1 MSTPVY
7 SQEVALLRAELAEA
21 QVRAIQA
28 RLDALTMS
36 SNSAAAS
43 ATSATSCPLIGSKLR
58 ESERRIL
65 LELVRVKGGGPLLV
79 WFRLFDATV
88 NGKKHEIAALIEED
102 GSFGYK
108 KMDGSYLNKLHSF
121 EVMWWIRSE
130 YNLSGSVPYEDLL
143 ADGRTFHCLKF
154 AFLDGET
161 RYSLLGMAH
170 DILKDLDSD
179 KKSGYVTPPS
189 SPIRPTHPPSLKRKK
204 YPQGGGGKA
213 SNSAAA
219 SSVASSSVASSSV
232 ASSSVASGGKASSNA
247 VSNSAVSNSVA
258 SNSVASNSVA
268 SSSVA
273 SSSVASSSVASSS
286 VPYTSLRPPP
296 GIQRKPEMVILAG
309 GTLKAPLSLSALYKP
324 R

>member
-36 SNSAAAS
+36 SNSAAA
-43 ATSATSCPLIGSKLR
+43 SATSCPLIGSKLR

-108 KMDGSYLNKLHSF
+108 KMDGSYLNRLHSF

-130 YNLSGSVPYEDLL
+130 YNLSGSVPYEELL
-143 ADGRTFHCLKF
+143 ADGHTFHCLKF

-204 YPQGGGGKA
+204 YPQGGGGKPAGDKA
-213 SNSAAA
+213 SG
-219 SSVASSSVASSSV
+219 
-232 ASSSVASGGKASSNA
+232 SVASGSVA
-247 VSNSAVSNSVA
+247 SNSVA
-258 SNSVASNSVA
+258 SNSIASNSVA

-273 SSSVASSSVASSS
+273 SSSVASNSVASNSAAASSVASSS
-286 VPYTSLRPPP
+286 MPYTSLRPPP

-309 GTLKAPLSLSALYKP
+309 GTLKAPLSLSTLYKP

>member
-43 ATSATSCPLIGSKLR
+43 TSASATSCPLIGSKLR

-108 KMDGSYLNKLHSF
+108 KVDGSYLNGLHSF

-232 ASSSVASGGKASSNA
+232 ASSSVASSSVASGGKASVGKASSNA

-268 SSSVA
+268 SSSM
-273 SSSVASSSVASSS
+273 
-286 VPYTSLRPPP
+286 PYTSLRPPP

-309 GTLKAPLSLSALYKP
+309 GILKAPLSLSSLYKP

>member
-1 MSTPVY
+1 MSAPVY
-7 SQEVALLRAELAEA
+7 SERIALLRAELAEA
-21 QVRAIQA
+21 QVRALQA

-36 SNSAAAS
+36 SNSASASASAAAS
-43 ATSATSCPLIGSKLR
+43 SPLIGPKLR

-65 LELVRVKGGGPLLV
+65 QELVREKGGGPLLV

-108 KMDGSYLNKLHSF
+108 KIDGSYLNGLHSF

-130 YNLSGSVPYEDLL
+130 YNLSGSVPYEDLI

-154 AFLDGET
+154 AFLDGEK
-161 RYSLLGMAH
+161 RYSLLSKAH
-170 DILKDLDSD
+170 DILKELDSD

-189 SPIRPTHPPSLKRKK
+189 SPRPAHLPALKRKK
-204 YPQGGGGKA
+204 HPQAGGGKA
-213 SNSAAA
+213 S
-219 SSVASSSVASSSV
+219 
-232 ASSSVASGGKASSNA
+232 G
-247 VSNSAVSNSVA
+247 SVA
-258 SNSVASNSVA
+258 SNSAASNSVA

-273 SSSVASSSVASSS
+273 SSSVASSSVASGSVASNSVASSS
-286 VPYTSLRPPP
+286 VASGSVAFSSAPYTSLRPPP
-296 GIQRKPEMVILAG
+296 GIQRKTETVILAG
-309 GTLKAPLSLSALYKP
+309 GNLKAPLSLSGLYKP

>member
-43 ATSATSCPLIGSKLR
+43 TSATSCPLIGSKLR

-65 LELVRVKGGGPLLV
+65 LELVRVKDGGPLLV

-108 KMDGSYLNKLHSF
+108 KMDGSYLNRLHSF

-232 ASSSVASGGKASSNA
+232 ASSSM
-247 VSNSAVSNSVA
+247 
-258 SNSVASNSVA
+258 
-268 SSSVA
+268 
-273 SSSVASSSVASSS
+273 
-286 VPYTSLRPPP
+286 PYTSLRPPP
-296 GIQRKPEMVILAG
+296 GIQRKPEMVILSG

>member
-7 SQEVALLRAELAEA
+7 SQEVARLRAELAEA

-43 ATSATSCPLIGSKLR
+43 TSATSCPLIGSKLR

-108 KMDGSYLNKLHSF
+108 KMDGSYLNRLHSF

-213 SNSAAA
+213 VSEKASGGEKASSSVTASSAAA
-219 SSVASSSVASSSV
+219 SSVASSSVAANSA
-232 ASSSVASGGKASSNA
+232 ASS
-247 VSNSAVSNSVA
+247 SVA
-258 SNSVASNSVA
+258 SNSVASNSAA
-268 SSSVA
+268 SSSM
-273 SSSVASSSVASSS
+273 
-286 VPYTSLRPPP
+286 PYTSLRPPP